1 MLTKVN
7 FHLDGSD
14 KYDHWGGGSDVYG
27 DGDDVDDVEGAD
39 GDDDDHDDD
48 VSDDNLFDREGGR
61 ATGMCFTITNLFAC
75 LIYSFSKEILIN

>member
-1 MLTKVN
+1 MLTKVY

-14 KYDHWGGGSDVYG
+14 KYDHWSGGSDVYG
-27 DGDDVDDVEGAD
+27 DGVYVDDVEGAD
-39 GDDDDHDDD
+39 DDDNDNDGD
-48 VSDDNLFDREGGR
+48 VSDDNLFDKERGT